1 MDADLSKPA
10 IAQLGFWHLA
20 ACGALLAVVVAAS
33 KTLELG
39 LESRL
44 VVSALRC
51 AGQLML
57 LCAFVL
63 EPLFERNSPPL
74 IAAYLCLIV
83 ALASREASSRLNYD
97 YASVYYH
104 FSVAFAV
111 GAGSVIMYA
120 TCLVLDLTPFYDAK
134 YLVPVSGMVV
144 GNVLT
149 STALGA
155 NAFLT
160 DVAEGSDRV
169 ELCLS
174 RGASWREAAL
184 PALRKAMTA
193 ALTPT
198 LNSMAV
204 MGLVMMPGMMTGQM
218 LGGQPPLVAGG
229 YQVMIMYLVSAA
241 GCITTGL
248 LLFFAAFSVFDARTH
263 VLRRDLIRRRTKAQK
278 KDILLALAGA
288 ARAAFARAA
297 AKPAASSDYGLVG
310 ASDAA
315 AMPKGPRYALEGGD
329 GPYVAGAWL
338 IADGVTSKR
347 TGIECSLALKPGEPT
362 SITGETGAGK
372 SQLLKTLAKLVPST
386 GGSLSSVVVD
396 AALPAPAWRCAV
408 AYVPQDRP
416 TLPGSPRDL
425 LAKCRAYAAQRDR
438 DVADDAAFEALAGA
452 WGLAADK
459 LDEPWYTLSGGE
471 AQRANLAI
479 AIALK
484 PKILL
489 LDEPTSACDAETT
502 ALVEV
507 TLRKF
512 TGALLLV
519 THDAEQAA
527 RLCDHHLCLAKTASS
542 ASLAELV

>member
-10 IAQLGFWHLA
+10 IAQLGFWHLV

-83 ALASREASSRLNYD
+83 ALASSREASSRLNYD

-134 YLVPVSGMVV
+134 YLVPVS
-144 GNVLT
+144 
-149 STALGA
+149 AC
-155 NAFLT
+155 
-160 DVAEGSDRV
+160 DRV

-288 ARAAFARAA
+288 RAAFARAA
-297 AKPAASSDYGLVG
+297 AKPAASSDYGL
-310 ASDAA
+310 
-315 AMPKGPRYALEGGD
+315 
-329 GPYVAGAWL
+329 
-338 IADGVTSKR
+338 
-347 TGIECSLALKPGEPT
+347 
-362 SITGETGAGK
+362 
-372 SQLLKTLAKLVPST
+372 
-386 GGSLSSVVVD
+386 
-396 AALPAPAWRCAV
+396 
-408 AYVPQDRP
+408 DRP

-425 LAKCRAYAAQRDR
+425 LARRAYAAQRDR

-489 LDEPTSACDAETT
+489 LDEPTPACDS
-502 ALVEV
+502 
-507 TLRKF
+507 R
-512 TGALLLV
+512 
-519 THDAEQAA
+519 
-527 RLCDHHLCLAKTASS
+527 RRPSS
-542 ASLAELV
+542 R

>member
-1 MDADLSKPA
+1 
-10 IAQLGFWHLA
+10 
-20 ACGALLAVVVAAS
+20 
-33 KTLELG
+33 
-39 LESRL
+39 
-44 VVSALRC
+44 
-51 AGQLML
+51 ML
-57 LCAFVL
+57 
-63 EPLFERNSPPL
+63 
-74 IAAYLCLIV
+74 
-83 ALASREASSRLNYD
+83 
-97 YASVYYH
+97 
-104 FSVAFAV
+104 
-111 GAGSVIMYA
+111 
-120 TCLVLDLTPFYDAK
+120 
-134 YLVPVSGMVV
+134 
-144 GNVLT
+144 
-149 STALGA
+149 
-155 NAFLT
+155 
-160 DVAEGSDRV
+160 
-169 ELCLS
+169 
-174 RGASWREAAL
+174 
-184 PALRKAMTA
+184 
-193 ALTPT
+193 
-198 LNSMAV
+198 
-204 MGLVMMPGMMTGQM
+204 
-218 LGGQPPLVAGG
+218 
-229 YQVMIMYLVSAA
+229 
-241 GCITTGL
+241 
-248 LLFFAAFSVFDARTH
+248 
-263 VLRRDLIRRRTKAQK
+263 
-278 KDILLALAGA
+278 
-288 ARAAFARAA
+288 ARAEAR
-297 AKPAASSDYGLVG
+297 
-310 ASDAA
+310 
-315 AMPKGPRYALEGGD
+315 
-329 GPYVAGAWL
+329 
-338 IADGVTSKR
+338 
-347 TGIECSLALKPGEPT
+347 EPT

-502 ALVEV
+502 LLVEV

>member
-10 IAQLGFWHLA
+10 IAQLGFWHLV

-134 YLVPVSGMVV
+134 YIVPVSGMVV

-288 ARAAFARAA
+288 ARAAFARAVE

-315 AMPKGPRYALEGGD
+315 AVPKGPRYALEGGD

-338 IADGVTSKR
+338 IADGLTSKR

-362 SITGETGAGK
+362 RRK

-408 AYVPQDRP
+408 AY
-416 TLPGSPRDL
+416 
-425 LAKCRAYAAQRDR
+425 RDR

-489 LDEPTSACDAETT
+489 LDEPTCVRFETT

-527 RLCDHHLCLAKTASS
+527 RLCDHHLCLAKSASS

>member
-10 IAQLGFWHLA
+10 IAQLGFWHLV

-134 YLVPVSGMVV
+134 YIVPVSGMVV

-160 DVAEGSDRV
+160 DVAEGSDR
-169 ELCLS
+169 
-174 RGASWREAAL
+174 
-184 PALRKAMTA
+184 
-193 ALTPT
+193 
-198 LNSMAV
+198 
-204 MGLVMMPGMMTGQM
+204 M

-288 ARAAFARAA
+288 ARAAFARAVE

-315 AMPKGPRYALEGGD
+315 AVPKGPRYALEGGD

-338 IADGVTSKR
+338 IADGLTSKR

-362 SITGETGAGK
+362 SITGETGAGQGRKRERNSQLQRLRSRPFSTRAGK

-489 LDEPTSACDAETT
+489 LDEPTSACDSETT

-527 RLCDHHLCLAKTASS
+527 RLCDHHLCLAKSASS